1 MTRIN
6 APEAT
11 LRYQTTERWRWPAE
25 MKALR
30 TLAPLATWAHTH
42 DDVNTPN
49 LHDTTAANAE
59 PFAPVHRPQRQAS
72 LLHGILKEVA
82 DLHRLEDRERAGE
95 LTKRRGSGL
104 GSKPDLDRLQ
114 IEQLVAQARMCRAA
128 GSAWRQ
134 TAAMLTASVR
144 RVLRLNRSTAAAS
157 KA

>member
-25 MKALR
+25 MNALR
-30 TLAPLATWAHTH
+30 ILAPLATWAHTH

-49 LHDTTAANAE
+49 LRDTTAANAE
-59 PFAPVHRPQRQAS
+59 SVAPVRWPQRQAG
-72 LLHGILKEVA
+72 LLHGILRELA

-95 LTKRRGSGL
+95 QTKRHGNGL

-114 IEQLVAQARMCRAA
+114 IEQLVAQARLCRAA
-128 GSAWRQ
+128 GGAWKQ
-134 TAAMLTASVR
+134 IAATLATRVR
-144 RVLRLNRSTAAAS
+144 RVLRLNRPTAAAS